1 MPGSPAGT
9 GALKRPITFSLTE
22 LAGSMGDFGTL
33 LPLAIGY
40 IVVCG
45 LDPAG
50 FLVMMGL
57 ANIVSGLVYRL
68 PMPIEPM
75 KALAVVAIAQ
85 QWAPSMVYA
94 SGFSMGIVWVLLGA
108 TGAIAWIARV
118 TPLPVVM
125 GIQVTLGVLLAI
137 EAVKLSSASWLL
149 AVAGVVIVL
158 ALRKSRYAPAA
169 LVLVGLGL
177 VIMAAQGG
185 FADMAPVRFRLPALT
200 HFTAREMWDS
210 LVRGGFAQIPLTA
223 ANAVIATSSLITR
236 YWPDEH
242 VTPRRLAFSHGIM
255 NLIAPIFG
263 GMPMCHGAG
272 GLVGQYFYGARTA
285 GANLIEGAIEVVL
298 GLFFAGSIVALF
310 GAFPQPI
317 VGAMMF
323 MVGLELIKFARHLK
337 IGPDLVVLGVT
348 VTVALVTNMAGGFA
362 AGIVTNALVTRIG
375 RGAGSSGPPRTGDG
389 GA

>member
-1 MPGSPAGT
+1 MTS
-9 GALKRPITFSLTE
+9 RRRIRFSLTE

-85 QWAPSMVYA
+85 AWEPSMVYA
-94 SGFSMGIVWVLLGA
+94 SGFAMGLVWLVLA
-108 TGAIAWIARV
+108 TTGAISWIARV
-118 TPLPVVM
+118 TPVSVVT
-125 GIQVTLGVLLAI
+125 GIQVTLGVMLAT
-137 EAVKLSSASWLL
+137 EAVKLSASSWPL
-149 AVAGVVIVL
+149 AIAGVAVVIVL
-158 ALRKSRYAPAA
+158 RSNKYAPAA
-169 LVLVGLGL
+169 IVLVGGGL
-177 VIMAAQGG
+177 AIMAFTGG
-185 FADMAPVRFRLPALT
+185 LEGMAPVRFALPPHVA
-200 HFTAREMWDS
+200 FTPAEVWAS
-210 LVRGGFAQIPLTA
+210 LLKGGFAQIPLTT
-223 ANAVIATSSLITR
+223 ANAVIATSSLITS

-242 VTPRRLAFSHGIM
+242 VSPRKLAFSHGVM
-255 NLIAPIFG
+255 NLVAPWFG

-285 GANLIEGAIEVVL
+285 GANLLEGAIEIVL

-310 GAFPQPI
+310 SAFPKAI

-323 MVGLELIKFARHLK
+323 MVGLELVKFVRHVRS
-337 IGPDLVVLGVT
+337 GRTVAVAGVT
-348 VTVALVTNMAGGFA
+348 VVTALVTNMAVGFL
-362 AGIVTNALVTRIG
+362 AGIVVHIVTTRFL
-375 RGAGSSGPPRTGDG
+375 RSADEEGP
-389 GA
+389 

>member
-1 MPGSPAGT
+1 LPDKEASR
-9 GALKRPITFSLTE
+9 RPIEFKLHE

-94 SGFSMGIVWVLLGA
+94 SGFSMGLVWILLAG
-108 TGAIAWIARV
+108 TGAIAWIARA
-118 TPLPVVM
+118 TPPSVVM
-125 GIQVTLGVLLAI
+125 GIQVTLGILLTE
-137 EAVKLSSASWLL
+137 EALKLGSGSWLL
-149 AVAGVVIVL
+149 AAIGVVVVL
-158 ALRKSRYAPAA
+158 TLRSNRYAPAA
-169 LVLVGLGL
+169 IVLVGLGL
-177 VIMAAQGG
+177 AIMATQG
-185 FADMAPVRFRLPALT
+185 AFRELPPIAFHLPT
-200 HFTAREMWDS
+200 VSKFTVREMWQS
-210 LVRGGFAQIPLTA
+210 MLLGGFAQIPLTA
-223 ANAVIATSSLITR
+223 ANAVIATSAIINS
-236 YWPDEH
+236 YWPGEK
-242 VTPRRLAFSHGIM
+242 VTPKKLAFSHGVM
-255 NLIAPIFG
+255 NLTAPWLG

-285 GANLIEGAIEVVL
+285 GANLIEGTIEVGL
-298 GLFFAGSIVALF
+298 GLFFAGSIAGLF
-310 GAFPQPI
+310 AAFPQGI

-323 MVGLELIKFARHLK
+323 MVGLELIKFLRRVRL
-337 IGPDLVVLGVT
+337 GQDLVVVAVT
-348 VTVALVTNMAGGFA
+348 VGVALFSNMALGFLAGLVAHGFVRLVDERFA
-362 AGIVTNALVTRIG
+362 AR
-375 RGAGSSGPPRTGDG
+375 RD
-389 GA
+389 

>member
-1 MPGSPAGT
+1 MS
-9 GALKRPITFSLTE
+9 KRPIEFKLHE

-85 QWAPSMVYA
+85 QWTPSLVYA
-94 SGFSMGIVWVLLGA
+94 SGFGMGIVWMLLAA
-108 TGAIAWIARV
+108 TGAITRIARA
-118 TPLPVVM
+118 TPTPVVM
-125 GIQVTLGVLLAI
+125 GVQVTLGILIATEAI
-137 EAVKLSSASWLL
+137 KLSSASWLL
-149 AVAGVVIVL
+149 ALAGVVVVL
-158 ALRKSRYAPAA
+158 VLRQNKYAPAA
-169 LVLVGLGL
+169 LVLVGGGL
-177 VIMAAQGG
+177 LIMLLQGG
-185 FADMAPVRFRLPALT
+185 FEGLAGPHFRLPELVA
-200 HFTAREMWDS
+200 FTAGDVWQAFID
-210 LVRGGFAQIPLTA
+210 GGIAQVPLTT
-223 ANAVIATSSLITR
+223 ANAVIATSALITS
-236 YWPDEH
+236 YWPEET
-242 VTPRRLAFSHGIM
+242 VTPRKLAFSHGAM
-255 NLIAPIFG
+255 NLIAPVFG

-285 GANLIEGAIEVVL
+285 GANLIEGAIEVTL
-298 GLFFAGSIVALF
+298 GLFFAGSIAALF
-310 GAFPQPI
+310 AAFPQAI

-337 IGPDLVVLGVT
+337 VNTDMLVAA
-348 VTVALVTNMAGGFA
+348 VTVAVALLTNMALGFLAGVVLHRTVAYGRARRLRARDAHGGS
-362 AGIVTNALVTRIG
+362 
-375 RGAGSSGPPRTGDG
+375 RG
-389 GA
+389 

>member
-1 MPGSPAGT
+1 MQ
-9 GALKRPITFSLTE
+9 KRPIEFSVSE

-85 QWAPSMVYA
+85 QWSPSMVNA
-94 SGFSMGIVWVLLGA
+94 SGFGMGVIWLLLAVTGVITWV
-108 TGAIAWIARV
+108 ARV
-118 TPLPVVM
+118 TPRPVVM
-125 GIQVTLGVLLAI
+125 GIQVTLGVMLAREAI
-137 EAVKLSSASWLL
+137 ELSSTSWLL
-149 AVAGVVIVL
+149 ALAGVVIVL
-158 ALRKSRYAPAA
+158 VLRRNKYAPAA
-169 LVLVGLGL
+169 IVLVAVGL
-177 VIMAAQGG
+177 VIMLMNGG
-185 FADMAPVRFRLPALT
+185 FRELAPPEFRLPGLAD
-200 HFTAREMWDS
+200 FTARQVWDT
-210 LVRGGFAQIPLTA
+210 LLLAGFAQVPLTA
-223 ANAVIATSSLITR
+223 ANAVIATSSLINS

-242 VTPRRLAFSHGIM
+242 ATPRKLAFSHGVM
-255 NLIAPIFG
+255 NLIAPVFG

-285 GANLIEGAIEVVL
+285 GTNLIEGAIEVVL
-298 GLFFAGSIVALF
+298 GLFFAGSIAGLF
-310 GAFPQPI
+310 AAFPQAI

-323 MVGLELIKFARHLK
+323 MVGFQLIKNVQHLRA
-337 IGPDLVVLGVT
+337 VVDFVVVGTT
-348 VTVALVTNMAGGFA
+348 VAVALVTNMALGFVV
-362 AGIVTNALVTRIG
+362 GITVHWALTRLADDLASK
-375 RGAGSSGPPRTGDG
+375 RA
-389 GA
+389 

>member
-1 MPGSPAGT
+1 MQ
-9 GALKRPITFSLTE
+9 KRPIEFKLHE

-94 SGFSMGIVWVLLGA
+94 SGFSMGVVWVLLAA
-108 TGAIAWIARV
+108 TGAIVWIARA
-118 TPLPVVM
+118 TPAPVVM
-125 GIQVTLGVLLAI
+125 GIQVTLGILLTT
-137 EAVKLSSASWLL
+137 EALRLSSASWLL
-149 AVAGVVIVL
+149 AAIGLVIVL
-158 ALRKSRYAPAA
+158 TLRSNRYAPAA
-169 LVLVGLGL
+169 IVLVGVGL
-177 VIMAAQGG
+177 AIMAVNGAFHGLP
-185 FADMAPVRFRLPALT
+185 PVEFRLPTLAT
-200 HFTAREMWDS
+200 FTAREMWQS
-210 LVRGGFAQIPLTA
+210 LLLGGFAQIPLTA
-223 ANAVIATSSLITR
+223 ANAVIATSALITS
-236 YWPDEH
+236 YWPDEKAS
-242 VTPRRLAFSHGIM
+242 PRKLAFSHGVM
-255 NLIAPIFG
+255 NLVAPLFG

-285 GANLIEGAIEVVL
+285 GANLIEGTIEITL
-298 GLFFAGSIVALF
+298 GLLFASSIAGLF
-310 GAFPQPI
+310 AAFPQAI

-337 IGPDLVVLGVT
+337 IGPDAVVLV
-348 VTVALVTNMAGGFA
+348 VTVAVALLTNMALGFL
-362 AGIVTNALVTRIG
+362 AGIATHWLVTLIVD
-375 RGAGSSGPPRTGDG
+375 RT
-389 GA
+389 AAKRS

>member
-1 MPGSPAGT
+1 MVQ
-9 GALKRPITFSLTE
+9 KRPIEFSVSE

-85 QWAPSMVYA
+85 QWSPSMVNA
-94 SGFSMGIVWVLLGA
+94 SGFGMGVIWLLLAVTGVITWV
-108 TGAIAWIARV
+108 ARV
-118 TPLPVVM
+118 TPRPVVM
-125 GIQVTLGVLLAI
+125 GIQVTLGVMLAREAI
-137 EAVKLSSASWLL
+137 ELSSTSWLL
-149 AVAGVVIVL
+149 ALAGVVIVL
-158 ALRKSRYAPAA
+158 VLRRNKYAPAA
-169 LVLVGLGL
+169 IVLVGAGL
-177 VIMAAQGG
+177 VIMLVQGG
-185 FADMAPVRFRLPALT
+185 FRELAPPEFRLPGLAT
-200 HFTAREMWDS
+200 FTARQVWDT
-210 LVRGGFAQIPLTA
+210 LLLAGFAQVPLTA
-223 ANAVIATSSLITR
+223 ANAVIATSSLINS

-242 VTPRRLAFSHGIM
+242 ATPRKLAFSHGVM
-255 NLIAPIFG
+255 NLIAPVFG

-285 GANLIEGAIEVVL
+285 GTNLIEGTIEVVL
-298 GLFFAGSIVALF
+298 GLFFAGSIAGLF
-310 GAFPQPI
+310 AAFPQAI

-323 MVGLELIKFARHLK
+323 MVGLQLIKTVKHLK
-337 IGPDLVVLGVT
+337 AAVDFVVVGA
-348 VTVALVTNMAGGFA
+348 TVATALLTNMALGFVIGIA
-362 AGIVTNALVTRIG
+362 AHRAL
-375 RGAGSSGPPRTGDG
+375 TGL
-389 GA
+389 AEYLASRRA